1 MRNFHF
7 PFLFVLFFTAFSTHA
22 GVIIGASRL
31 IYEGSKKEKSI
42 NIENPD
48 SSPFLMQSWVEDA
61 AGKILKNNTAFVVTP
76 PLFRLEG
83 KQKNVLRVIR
93 GTTTLSQD
101 KETLFWLN
109 IKSIP
114 ARADT
119 PVDKNTLQIAVRTR
133 LKLIYRPKSLSKE
146 TPEQHAESLTWK
158 RQGNVLIVSNPT
170 KLYMN
175 FMNVRFNNEKVSDG
189 DFVAP
194 ESSTTI
200 ELPAG
205 SPATGSITW
214 KIINDFG
221 GVGPDHNASI

>member
-1 MRNFHF
+1 MRNFYVL
-7 PFLFVLFFTAFSTHA
+7 FLFIFTTFNTHA
-22 GVIIGASRL
+22 GIIIGTSRL
-31 IYEGSKKEKSI
+31 IYEGNKKEKSI
-42 NIENPD
+42 SVENPD
-48 SSPFLMQSWVEDA
+48 SSPFLIQSWVEDA
-61 AGKILKNNTAFVVTP
+61 TGKMLKDNTAFVVTP
-76 PLFRLEG
+76 PLFRLDAKE
-83 KQKNVLRVIR
+83 KNILRVIR
-93 GTTTLSQD
+93 GTIALPQD
-101 KETLFWLN
+101 KETLFWLS

-114 ARADT
+114 AKAADN
-119 PVDKNTLQIAVRTR
+119 PENKSNLQIAVRTR
-133 LKLIYRPKSLSKE
+133 LKLIYRPKSLSGE
-146 TPEQHAESLTWK
+146 TPEQYAESLIWK

-175 FMNVRFNNEKVSDG
+175 FMNVRLNNIKVSNG

-221 GVGPDHNASI
+221 GVGPEHNASI